1 MIHLSVGVDGITLR
15 LPTGDQVTVDADQA
29 QSLGNELLNCAVTA
43 RIAQS
48 CVAHPSNFRSTLT
61 SETP

>member
-1 MIHLSVGVDGITLR
+1 LR